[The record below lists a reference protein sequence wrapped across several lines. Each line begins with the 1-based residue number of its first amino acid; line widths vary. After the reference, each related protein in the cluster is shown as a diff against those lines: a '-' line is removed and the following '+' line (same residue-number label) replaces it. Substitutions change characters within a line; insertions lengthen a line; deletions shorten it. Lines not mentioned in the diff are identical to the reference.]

1 METSTS
7 RMAVGVVVER
17 REVEHAWCKWRWRTV
32 EIVPGLAAGEPW
44 RLLREGPGWSRYA
57 AGAPEL
63 ELHRKATEDFK
74 AALSADPPQLYAVLR
89 AQESEPVP
97 FRPFLVTASPWEA
110 QAYLDSGEDLIDAV
124 PMPEVI
130 AAWVE
135 EFVALHHV
143 DRPFFK
149 RRRKG
154 ADKSAAD
161 TSEFVPLDGAGGD
174 HAG

>member
-1 METSTS
+1 METSAA
-7 RMAVGVVVER
+7 RLAVGVVVER
-17 REVEHAWCKWRWRTV
+17 RAIDNPWRKWRWRTV

-44 RLLREGPGWSRYA
+44 RLLREGPGWARFV

-74 AALSADPPQLYAVLR
+74 LALSAVPPQLYAVLR
-89 AQESEPVP
+89 AQDAEPVP

-110 QAYLDSGEDLIDAV
+110 QAYQDSGDDLIDAV
-124 PMPEVI
+124 PMPEAI
-130 AAWVE
+130 AAWIE

-143 DRPFFK
+143 DQPFFK

-154 ADKSAAD
+154 ADK
-161 TSEFVPLDGAGGD
+161 GAGEGSDFVSLGGESGD